1 MNSPLTHLKEWH
13 AGHDF
18 LLITRFADGR
28 LDLEASGFIKEIVPE
43 EIIFDLVDTGEF
55 RLRIVSNMT
64 FTYLDADNATPDI
77 SEGIK
82 CSVVIKWPGFK
93 LSLSLLRK
101 QPVIEFT

>member
-1 MNSPLTHLKEWH
+1 MARGSRLSANH
-13 AGHDF
+13 AFSD
-18 LLITRFADGR
+18 DGR
-28 LDLEASGFIKEIVPE
+28 LDPEAPGFIKEIVPE

-55 RLRIVSNMT
+55 RFTVLWGNTT

-93 LSLSLLRK
+93 FSLSLLRK
-101 QPVIEFT
+101 QPVINYVDSVED